1 MIKSNQTSAI
11 QYLSLLSV
19 AMHWKLGTSSLRF
32 SFFVLVGN
40 IFNSIRFF
48 FYWFYGAIFS
58 TAAEANHF
66 SFWYIDLQIHTFS
79 QIPFHILIFFPD
91 SLIPNW
97 LAAVLW
103 QIRRKTLEALGA
115 NSHFP
120 LPCPPY
126 LGESGQLFQ
135 VFNCPWLGVR
145 DQMELYRIWKL
156 EYIIAFF
163 FYIVKSWTTETIYYF
178 LNKSEL
184 NKPLK

>member
-40 IFNSIRFF
+40 IFISIRFF

-66 SFWYIDLQIHTFS
+66 SFWYIDLQIRTFS
-79 QIPFHILIFFPD
+79 QIPFRILIFFPD

-120 LPCPPY
+120 LPCPSLLRSKWSTLPSVQLSPAWTKGSDGTVQDLKVGIHY
-126 LGESGQLFQ
+126 CLFFLGTIFLFSK
-135 VFNCPWLGVR
+135 VMDNR
-145 DQMELYRIWKL
+145 DNVLFPQ
-156 EYIIAFF
+156 
-163 FYIVKSWTTETIYYF
+163 
-178 LNKSEL
+178 
-184 NKPLK
+184 